1 MLPYAP
7 ITIGISSCL
16 LGEDVRYDGRN
27 KYDSYIVETLGQY
40 VDFLPV
46 CPETAIG
53 LGVPRPPLGLLR
65 MNGRIAAV
73 GVDNPAIN
81 VSKTLTDF
89 ARKQA
94 ALLGTVSG
102 YIFKSRS
109 PSCGLVDTPV
119 ITEGEAVY
127 GPGLYTRQIIEALPL
142 LPVTDEAL
150 LKQEKPANNF
160 LEQAFAFE
168 RWQQLLGKPVSA
180 SRLHLFHTLHTEE
193 LTRHHTDIDQ
203 QLTDFLFSAED
214 PALEETARNYMERF
228 MAALKLPSLVEMQAS
243 ELLERH
249 RWLSTAL
256 GNHTD

>member
-16 LGEDVRYDGRN
+16 LGEDVRYDGHN

-40 VDFLPV
+40 VNFLPV

-53 LGVPRPPLGLLR
+53 MGVPRPPLGLLH

-81 VSKTLTDF
+81 VTKDLTDF

-102 YIFKSRS
+102 YIFKNRS

-119 ITEGEAVY
+119 ITKGEAVY
-127 GPGLYTRQIIEALPL
+127 GPGLYTRQIIKALPL
-142 LPVTDEAL
+142 LPVTDEAS
-150 LKQEKPANNF
+150 LKQDKPANNF
-160 LEQAFAFE
+160 LERVFAFE

-180 SRLHLFHTLHTEE
+180 SRLRMFHTLHTEE
-193 LTRHHTDIDQ
+193 LKRHHADIDQ
-203 QLTDFLFSAED
+203 QLADFLFSAED
-214 PALEETARNYMERF
+214 PVLEETARIYLERF
-228 MAALKLPSLVEMQAS
+228 LAALKLPTIVKIEAS

-256 GNHTD
+256 NNHTD

>member
-1 MLPYAP
+1 MLPHAP

-40 VDFLPV
+40 VNFLPV

-53 LGVPRPPLGLLR
+53 MGVPRPPLGLLN
-65 MNGRIAAV
+65 MDGRIAAV
-73 GVDNPAIN
+73 GVGNPAID
-81 VSKTLTDF
+81 VTAALTDF
-89 ARKQA
+89 ADKQA

-119 ITEGEAVY
+119 ITEGKAVY
-127 GPGLYTRQIIEALPL
+127 GPGLYTSQVIEALPL
-142 LPVTDEAL
+142 LPVTDEAS

-160 LEQAFAFE
+160 LERAFAFR
-168 RWQQLLGKPVSA
+168 RWQQLLRKPVSA
-180 SRLHLFHTLHTEE
+180 SRLRMFHSLHTEE
-193 LTRHHTDIDQ
+193 LKRRHADIDQ
-203 QLTDFLFSAED
+203 QLADFLFSADD
-214 PALEETARNYMERF
+214 PALEATARNYLERF
-228 MAALKLPSLVEMQAS
+228 MAALKLPTIVEIQAS

-249 RWLSTAL
+249 RSLSTAL
-256 GNHTD
+256 ANHTD